1 MKLKDKKRIK
11 KSQYDC
17 KLYFCRFWKIGKS
30 SPIKLEKKK
39 ILEYVYDIIYN
50 PKFTKLLKDATKMNI
65 NITNGLMMNLYQAV
79 YAIHQA
85 MNKKYNIKTIYKAL
99 K

>member
-1 MKLKDKKRIK
+1 MIVNCTSVGFGKLVNK
-11 KSQYDC
+11 
-17 KLYFCRFWKIGKS
+17 
-30 SPIKLEKKK
+30 SPIKLEKKENLK
-39 ILEYVYDIIYN
+39 HVYDIIYN

-79 YAIHQA
+79 YEIHQV